1 MAASTPKFTLLQ
13 VNGSERPIFSDKK
26 ATVGTIKPG
35 HILKLA
41 SATTIAPV
49 TTADAIVEPIIAVEA
64 GWANTDTTKT
74 VQDDPYDTGDTVNYI
89 YAQQGDLVYLW
100 LSDGQ
105 TTAIGSLLATHTTA
119 GEVVVETT
127 NTDRRVFA
135 MATEVVAA
143 SGAAARVR
151 ARII

>member
-1 MAASTPKFTLLQ
+1 MAASAPKFTLLQ
-13 VNGSERPIFSDKK
+13 VNGSERPIYSDKK
-26 ATVGTIKPG
+26 AAVGTIKPG
-35 HILKLA
+35 HVIKFA
-41 SATTIAPV
+41 SATTV
-49 TTADAIVEPIIAVEA
+49 TNANGADAIAVPMIAVEA

-74 VQDDPYDTGDTVNYI
+74 VQEDPYDSGDTVNYI
-89 YAQQGDLVYLW
+89 FAQRGDLVYLW

-105 TTAIGSLLATHTTA
+105 TTAIGSILATGSTA
-119 GEVVVETT
+119 GEVVVELT

-135 MATEVVAA
+135 MAEEVVAA